1 MDSMVKL
8 LDVAPEVE
16 VANGLVYILLDGK
29 RAFAYPPHIAR
40 VANDRIRRALDAMDA
55 ANSEKVVA
63 FR

>member
-1 MDSMVKL
+1 MDSMVRL

-16 VANGLVYILLDGK
+16 VANGLLYIILDGK
-29 RAFAYPPHIAR
+29 RHIAYTPHVAR
-40 VANDRIRRALDAMDA
+40 VANERIRRALDAMDA